1 MKNRKSEKQ
10 GQSLY
15 RKMGMV
21 FALFVVLAGAELIQ
35 KSMNPVLKQGNV
47 LERNVYGDGSYD
59 AELIW
64 EIPEKELEQ
73 ELSVHVAEQGL
84 TKEEQQALLAAAE
97 QEIAETFPGENES
110 VDEIRKD
117 VCIQSQ
123 YQDGQVTAD
132 WSFDSYQYVDLE
144 GHVMNDSLEEE
155 EILVKAVVELGC
167 DSQTLEYQFFFQIC
181 PKIYSE
187 KEKINN
193 KLKQELI
200 KKNEKANDSTLVL
213 PESIDDQT
221 IIWKEKSERMPL
233 KLLFLGMIA
242 AGCVPLVEKSRKQE
256 EEKRRKEKLQS
267 GYPELVSKLTIL
279 LGAGMTLFS
288 AWNKIATNYSN
299 KRKYNTIPI
308 HPLYEEMLI
317 TCHEIESGVGEARA
331 YERFGERCGLHRY
344 RKFCSLLVQNLRKG
358 TRGLVQLLEEEV
370 SDAFEERKNLAKK
383 SGEEAGTK
391 MLFPMMMMF
400 GIIIVIIMVPAF
412 LSLQ

>member
-15 RKMGMV
+15 RKMGKV
-21 FALFVVLAGAELIQ
+21 FALFAVLAGAALIQ
-35 KSMNPVLKQGNV
+35 ESMNPVLKQGNV
-47 LERNVYGDGSYD
+47 LERQAYGDGNYD

-97 QEIAETFPGENES
+97 QEIAETFLGENES

-233 KLLFLGMIA
+233 KLLFLGIIA

-267 GYPELVSKLTIL
+267 EYPELVSKLTIL

-288 AWNKIATNYSN
+288 AWNKIATKYSN
-299 KRKYNTIPI
+299 KRKNSTIPI

-358 TRGLVQLLEEEV
+358 TRGLVQLLEQEV

>member
-299 KRKYNTIPI
+299 KRKNNTIPI

-358 TRGLVQLLEEEV
+358 TRGLVQLLEQEV